1 MQSWLLNAH
10 HSYLLNTFLHTFH
23 ALLCRGAGASS
34 RFTQLKSRVGR
45 LGSSRGDPRRLCRA
59 PTPPVSPICTGHLP
73 YNSYQ
78 PWPPPSAPLILDL
91 PPPRSESTSSMAFY
105 GNTSFLDNCDD
116 LSLGKYPS
124 WRCPR
129 GSTSAEL
136 AWGQLQLGA
145 VISQLASL
153 GGSDKWL
160 HSTITKGFN
169 YSVLATAKQL

>member
-1 MQSWLLNAH
+1 MPCFAEGLVPLPDSPN
-10 HSYLLNTFLHTFH
+10 
-23 ALLCRGAGASS
+23 S
-34 RFTQLKSRVGR
+34 RAE
-45 LGSSRGDPRRLCRA
+45 LGDLDLPEVTRDVSA
-59 PTPPVSPICTGHLP
+59 PLSPICTGHLP

-116 LSLGKYPS
+116 LSLGRYPS
-124 WRCPR
+124 WSCPR

-169 YSVLATAKQL
+169 YSVFSYSKTALKGAFCRVQEWLTL